1 MSLEDEIKPLRRL
14 LIGHGALLM
23 LAAGVIGLAFTFFV
37 LGHVVLWP
45 IPGQIE
51 YQLPGTYH
59 DWHMAHMEA
68 LINGAVVFLVAAL
81 LPALPFAERGLKRVA
96 YAVAVVAWVNVIAS
110 TIKIFFKDSQ
120 GLEASALLSNNIVF
134 ALFYVGV
141 VVFLVLMAT
150 IAWKCLR
157 STAP

>member
-1 MSLEDEIKPLRRL
+1 MNLEEEIKPLRRL

-23 LAAGVIGLAFTFFV
+23 LAAGVLGTAFTFFII
-37 LGHVVLWP
+37 GHVALWP
-45 IPGQIE
+45 IPGRIHYQI
-51 YQLPGTYH
+51 PGTYH

-81 LPALPFAERGLKRVA
+81 LPALPFAWKGLKRIA
-96 YAVAVVAWVNVIAS
+96 YAVVIVAWVNVIAS

-120 GLEASALLSNNIVF
+120 GLEATSLLSNNIVF

-157 STAP
+157 GTAS